1 MLKRYFIPIIGLVI
15 LLSAFIIPVTAITPG
30 DFSITNPSFGEAID
44 ASEKVK
50 VTWSNADGADGYKI
64 ALRDLT
70 TNEKLLNNEDIGNK
84 RSYSIWLE
92 HDHSYRVAICAY
104 ANTGEE
110 TWQECEFFTIP
121 EQIDKT
127 PEIISVSASPSSAP
141 AGSEFTF
148 TVKANEYTEEVT
160 IEIDGYSIGTT
171 SSYTTKNGQRIFTIE
186 KELTSPGNNREVIA
200 YALENGRAVS
210 EEYCKITVTESEPAG
225 VPTITSHDSGDKHVV
240 GESLTVSWSAP
251 STNPDSY
258 NVYLYQNGQVMFSKQ
273 SISAKKVTIPGS
285 AFSKEG
291 TYSIEVYA
299 IKTGYKSDSPAN
311 VFITVEKKAE
321 PVVETQTPATPQETV
336 KPSEPLQPVVSPEIY
351 SICSSPSSGT
361 VDTEF
366 IFTVTANND
375 VKKVG
380 VEVGGKLIGTTT
392 SYSKKNDK
400 HVFTVS
406 TELTITGKNQNV
418 VAYAYDGN
426 KKLSQVSSSTR
437 ITVTDNPSIET
448 PTQTI
453 PQEQPVSPT
462 VTPQETQTNQPV
474 IDDDKTD
481 IPSGTINTQLGSQV
495 IVSKN
500 PKINEVK
507 VNMYNGIF
515 GFMCQGDYTVV
526 VKTNRDVDKIMIKIT
541 GKTSEI
547 IVNKYEDKWW
557 FGDYREFTWKPK
569 SNSQRWLFE
578 GNTYT
583 IDVYAYEGNSVL
595 LNTKY
600 SKNIKGTQPNN
611 VGRVMGTI

>member
-1 MLKRYFIPIIGLVI
+1 MLKRYFIPIIGLII
-15 LLSAFIIPVTAITPG
+15 LLSVFIIPVTAITPG

-44 ASEKVK
+44 ASEMVK

-200 YALENGRAVS
+200 YALENGRPVS
-210 EEYCKITVTESEPAG
+210 EKDCRITVTESEPAG
-225 VPTITSHDSGDKHVV
+225 VPTIISHDSGDKHVV

-273 SISAKKVTIPGS
+273 SVSSKKITIPGS

-311 VFITVEKKAE
+311 VFITVEKKSE
-321 PVVETQTPATPQETV
+321 PIVETPTPATPQETV
-336 KPSEPLQPVVSPEIY
+336 KPSEPVQPVVSPDIY
-351 SICSSPSSGT
+351 SISSSPSSGT

-366 IFTVTANND
+366 IFTVTANSD

-380 VEVGGKLIGTTT
+380 IEVDGKLVGTTT

-400 HVFTVS
+400 RVFTIS

-507 VNMYNGIF
+507 VNMHNGIF

-557 FGDYREFTWKPK
+557 FGDYREFTWKPT